1 MSDHCWHAYLH
12 NPYPVVELLA
22 AGGTRR
28 FVESA
33 TLEYLH
39 NNAVDDAA
47 EVVIVRH
54 DATSDVHDFL
64 INRGLRLPLLTR
76 LLDWLKGL
84 LP

>member
-22 AGGTRR
+22 VGGTRR
-28 FVESA
+28 FVESSA
-33 TLEYLH
+33 LEYLH
-39 NNAVDDAA
+39 RNDVDEHA

-54 DATSDVHDFL
+54 DSTSDVYDYL
-64 INRGLRLPLLTR
+64 LNRGLRLPLLTR